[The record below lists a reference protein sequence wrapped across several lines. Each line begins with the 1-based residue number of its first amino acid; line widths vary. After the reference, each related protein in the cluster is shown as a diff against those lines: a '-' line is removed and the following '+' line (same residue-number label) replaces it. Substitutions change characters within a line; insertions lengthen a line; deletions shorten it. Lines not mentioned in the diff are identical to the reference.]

1 MKKTRIFAS
10 LAAAAIAV
18 SAMTAAASA
27 YSLDNFDL
35 GIGWSNSIVVPPEE
49 LTDLTADSVITVT
62 FETDPFEKEYWCLKP
77 LVDDG
82 GWQFIADYAVAG
94 EDFLAALS
102 EDKGTFA
109 VQPDMTSVT
118 FKIPAAAIDKVKSTG
133 LIFMG
138 HSLVL
143 KEMTISNEAPAGAG
157 AGSTGGAGADP
168 DKNNPETGVEGVTAV
183 AGAALLSAAAI
194 AVARKRK

>member
-1 MKKTRIFAS
+1 MKKTRIFAA
-10 LAAAAIAV
+10 LAAAAIAA

-27 YSLDNFDL
+27 YDLGNFDL

-62 FETDPFEKEYWCLKP
+62 FETDPFENEYWCLKP

-82 GWQFIADYAVAG
+82 GWQFIIDYAAPG
-94 EDFLAALS
+94 EDFIAALS
-102 EDKGTFA
+102 EPNHDTFG
-109 VQPDMTSVT
+109 VEPDMTSVT
-118 FKIPAAAIDKVKSTG
+118 FKVPAAAVDKVKETG

-143 KEMTISNEAPAGAG
+143 KEMTIKNDAGAG

-168 DKNNPETGVEGVTAV
+168 DKDNPVTGVEGVTVA